1 MFSPGFR
8 LFMGFAGFGLIAAF
22 FYGVVTGDGGGADYL
37 GFIDS
42 EVWVGAASLGWS
54 GGVGD
59 HVGYVVLVMFAIVS
73 AGLGIMLTAFRDAD
87 TDAVAELN
95 NGELPPAQSPV
106 SYNYWPA
113 IGALGIGTLVIG
125 LVTHAAIFT
134 VGLIIIITTAF
145 ELMMS
150 AWSDRASGDPI
161 ANAELR
167 NRLMKPIEV
176 PVLGAVGIAIT
187 VLCSSRIFLTV
198 SKAWAIWVAVILSA
212 IVFLGALA
220 FALAEKVN
228 RNGVAGILATAAI
241 GLLTSG
247 VVSAVIGERDI
258 SHHHTGGHHESDS
271 EHHDGDSEHHD
282 GDSDHHDGDSDHH
295 DGEEGDK

>member
-8 LFMGFAGFGLIAAF
+8 LFMGFAVFGLITAF
-22 FYGVVTGDGGGADYL
+22 LYGVVTGDGGGADYL

-59 HVGYVVLVMFAIVS
+59 HVGYVILVMFAIVS
-73 AGLGIMLTAFRDAD
+73 AGLAIMLTAFRDAD
-87 TDAVAELN
+87 TDAVSELN

-106 SYNYWPA
+106 AYNYWPA
-113 IGALGIGTLVIG
+113 IGALGLGTLVIG
-125 LVTHAAIFT
+125 LVTHSAIFT
-134 VGLIIIITTAF
+134 VGLIILITTAF

-150 AWSDRASGDPI
+150 AWSDRATGDPI

-176 PVLGAVGIAIT
+176 PVLGTVGIAVA
-187 VLCSSRIFLTV
+187 VLCASRIFLTV
-198 SKAWAIWVAVILSA
+198 SKSWAIWIAVIMSA
-212 IVFLGALA
+212 VVFLGAVA

-228 RNGVAGILATAAI
+228 RNIVAGILAIGAV

-247 VVSAVIGERDI
+247 VNACGSFVAEILRSLEYKY
-258 SHHHTGGHHESDS
+258 HEFP
-271 EHHDGDSEHHD
+271 
-282 GDSDHHDGDSDHH
+282 
-295 DGEEGDK
+295 

>member
-8 LFMGFAGFGLIAAF
+8 LFMGFAVFGLITAF
-22 FYGVVTGDGGGADYL
+22 LYGVVTGDGGGADYL

-59 HVGYVVLVMFAIVS
+59 HVGYVILVMFAIVS
-73 AGLGIMLTAFRDAD
+73 AGLAIMLTAFRDAD
-87 TDAVAELN
+87 TDAVSELN

-106 SYNYWPA
+106 AYNYWPA
-113 IGALGIGTLVIG
+113 IGALGLGTLVIG
-125 LVTHAAIFT
+125 LVTHSAIFT
-134 VGLIIIITTAF
+134 VGLIILITTAF

-150 AWSDRASGDPI
+150 AWSDRATGDPI

-176 PVLGAVGIAIT
+176 PVLGTVGIAVA
-187 VLCSSRIFLTV
+187 VLCASRIFLTV
-198 SKAWAIWVAVILSA
+198 SKSWAIWIAVIMSA
-212 IVFLGALA
+212 VVFLGAVA

-228 RNGVAGILATAAI
+228 RNIVAGILAIGAV

-258 SHHHTGGHHESDS
+258 SHHHTSEYHEGDGKHHEGDG
-271 EHHDGDSEHHD
+271 EHHEGE
-282 GDSDHHDGDSDHH
+282 SD
-295 DGEEGDK
+295 K

>member
-8 LFMGFAGFGLIAAF
+8 LFMGFAVFGLITAF
-22 FYGVVTGDGGGADYL
+22 LYGVVTGDGGGADYL

-59 HVGYVVLVMFAIVS
+59 HVGYVILIMFAIVS
-73 AGLGIMLTAFRDAD
+73 AGLAIMLTAFRDAD
-87 TDAVAELN
+87 TDAVSELN
-95 NGELPPAQSPV
+95 NGQLPPAQSPV

-113 IGALGIGTLVIG
+113 IGALGLGTLVIG
-125 LVTHAAIFT
+125 LVTHSAIFT
-134 VGLIIIITTAF
+134 VGLIILITTAF

-150 AWSDRASGDPI
+150 AWSDRATGDPI

-176 PVLGAVGIAIT
+176 PVLGTVGIAVA

-198 SKAWAIWVAVILSA
+198 SKSWAIWIAVIMSA
-212 IVFLGALA
+212 VVFLGAVA

-228 RNGVAGILATAAI
+228 RNIVAGILAIGAV

-258 SHHHTGGHHESDS
+258 SHHHTSEYHEGDGEHHEGESD
-271 EHHDGDSEHHD
+271 
-282 GDSDHHDGDSDHH
+282 
-295 DGEEGDK
+295 K

>member
-1 MFSPGFR
+1 
-8 LFMGFAGFGLIAAF
+8 MGFAVFGLITAF
-22 FYGVVTGDGGGADYL
+22 LYGVVTGDGGGADYL

-59 HVGYVVLVMFAIVS
+59 HVGYVILVMFAIVS
-73 AGLGIMLTAFRDAD
+73 AGLAIMLTAFRDAD
-87 TDAVAELN
+87 TDAVSELN

-106 SYNYWPA
+106 AYNYWPA
-113 IGALGIGTLVIG
+113 IGALGLGTLVIG
-125 LVTHAAIFT
+125 LVTHSAIFT
-134 VGLIIIITTAF
+134 VGLIILITTAF

-150 AWSDRASGDPI
+150 AWSDRATGDPI

-176 PVLGAVGIAIT
+176 PVLGTVGIAVA
-187 VLCSSRIFLTV
+187 VLCASRIFLTV
-198 SKAWAIWVAVILSA
+198 SKSWAIWIAVIMSA
-212 IVFLGALA
+212 VVFLGAVA

-228 RNGVAGILATAAI
+228 RNIVAGILAIGAV

-258 SHHHTGGHHESDS
+258 SHHHTSEYHEGDGEHHEGDG
-271 EHHDGDSEHHD
+271 EHHEGE
-282 GDSDHHDGDSDHH
+282 SD
-295 DGEEGDK
+295 K

>member
-8 LFMGFAGFGLIAAF
+8 LFMGFAVFGLITAF
-22 FYGVVTGDGGGADYL
+22 LYGVVTGDGGGADYL

-59 HVGYVVLVMFAIVS
+59 HVGYVILVMFAIVS
-73 AGLGIMLTAFRDAD
+73 AGLAIMLTAFRDAD
-87 TDAVAELN
+87 TDAVSELN
-95 NGELPPAQSPV
+95 NGQLPPAQSPV
-106 SYNYWPA
+106 AYNYWPA
-113 IGALGIGTLVIG
+113 IGALGLGTLVIG
-125 LVTHAAIFT
+125 LVTHSAIFT
-134 VGLIIIITTAF
+134 VGLIILITTAF

-150 AWSDRASGDPI
+150 AWSDRATGDPI

-176 PVLGAVGIAIT
+176 PVLGTVGIAVA
-187 VLCSSRIFLTV
+187 VLCASRLFLTV
-198 SKAWAIWVAVILSA
+198 SKSWAIWIAVIMSA
-212 IVFLGALA
+212 VVLLGAVA

-228 RNGVAGILATAAI
+228 RNIVAGILAIGAV

-258 SHHHTGGHHESDS
+258 SHHHTSEYHEGDGEHHEGDG
-271 EHHDGDSEHHD
+271 EHHEGE
-282 GDSDHHDGDSDHH
+282 SD
-295 DGEEGDK
+295 K

>member
-1 MFSPGFR
+1 
-8 LFMGFAGFGLIAAF
+8 MGFAVFGLITAF
-22 FYGVVTGDGGGADYL
+22 LYGVVTGDGGGADYL

-59 HVGYVVLVMFAIVS
+59 HVGYVILVMFAIVS
-73 AGLGIMLTAFRDAD
+73 AGLAIMLTAFRDAD
-87 TDAVAELN
+87 TDAVSELN
-95 NGELPPAQSPV
+95 NGQLPPAQSPV
-106 SYNYWPA
+106 AYNYWPA
-113 IGALGIGTLVIG
+113 IGALGLGTLVIG
-125 LVTHAAIFT
+125 LVTHSAIFT
-134 VGLIIIITTAF
+134 VGLIILITTAF

-150 AWSDRASGDPI
+150 AWSDRATGDPI

-176 PVLGAVGIAIT
+176 PVLGTVGIAVA
-187 VLCSSRIFLTV
+187 VLCASRIFLTV
-198 SKAWAIWVAVILSA
+198 SKSWAIWIAVIMSA
-212 IVFLGALA
+212 VVFLGAVA

-228 RNGVAGILATAAI
+228 RNIVAGILAIGAV

-258 SHHHTGGHHESDS
+258 SHHHTSEYHEGDGEHHEGDG
-271 EHHDGDSEHHD
+271 EHHEGE
-282 GDSDHHDGDSDHH
+282 SD
-295 DGEEGDK
+295 K

>member
-8 LFMGFAGFGLIAAF
+8 LFMGFAVFGLITAF
-22 FYGVVTGDGGGADYL
+22 LYGVVTGDGGGADYL

-42 EVWVGAASLGWS
+42 EVWVGAASRGWS

-59 HVGYVVLVMFAIVS
+59 HVGYVILVMFAIVS
-73 AGLGIMLTAFRDAD
+73 AGLAIMLTAFRDAD
-87 TDAVAELN
+87 TDAVSELN

-106 SYNYWPA
+106 AYNYWPA
-113 IGALGIGTLVIG
+113 IGALGLGTLVIG
-125 LVTHAAIFT
+125 LVTHSAIFT
-134 VGLIIIITTAF
+134 VGLIILITTAF

-150 AWSDRASGDPI
+150 AWSDRATGDPI

-176 PVLGAVGIAIT
+176 PVLGTVGIAVA
-187 VLCSSRIFLTV
+187 VLCASRIFLTV
-198 SKAWAIWVAVILSA
+198 SKSWAIWIAVIMSA
-212 IVFLGALA
+212 VVFLGAVA

-228 RNGVAGILATAAI
+228 RNIVAGILAIGAV

-258 SHHHTGGHHESDS
+258 SHHHTSEYHEGDGEHHEGDG
-271 EHHDGDSEHHD
+271 EHHEGE
-282 GDSDHHDGDSDHH
+282 SD
-295 DGEEGDK
+295 K

>member
-8 LFMGFAGFGLIAAF
+8 LFMGFAVFGLITAF
-22 FYGVVTGDGGGADYL
+22 LYGVVTGDGGGADYL

-59 HVGYVVLVMFAIVS
+59 HVGYVILIMFAIVS
-73 AGLGIMLTAFRDAD
+73 AGLAIMLTAFRDAD
-87 TDAVAELN
+87 TDAVSELN
-95 NGELPPAQSPV
+95 NGQLPPAQSPV
-106 SYNYWPA
+106 AYNYWPA
-113 IGALGIGTLVIG
+113 IGALGLGTLVIG
-125 LVTHAAIFT
+125 LVTHSAIFT
-134 VGLIIIITTAF
+134 VGLIILITTAF

-150 AWSDRASGDPI
+150 AWSDRATGDPI

-176 PVLGAVGIAIT
+176 PVLGTVGIAVA
-187 VLCSSRIFLTV
+187 VLCASRIFLTV
-198 SKAWAIWVAVILSA
+198 SKSWAIWIAVIMSA
-212 IVFLGALA
+212 VVFLGAVA

-228 RNGVAGILATAAI
+228 RNIVAGILAIGAV

-258 SHHHTGGHHESDS
+258 SHHHTSEYHEGDGEHHEGDG
-271 EHHDGDSEHHD
+271 EHHEGE
-282 GDSDHHDGDSDHH
+282 SD
-295 DGEEGDK
+295 K

>member
-8 LFMGFAGFGLIAAF
+8 LFMGFAVFGLITAF
-22 FYGVVTGDGGGADYL
+22 LYGVVTGDGGGADYL

-59 HVGYVVLVMFAIVS
+59 HVGYVILVMFAIVS
-73 AGLGIMLTAFRDAD
+73 AGLAIMLTAFRDAD
-87 TDAVAELN
+87 TDAVSELN

-106 SYNYWPA
+106 AYNYWPA
-113 IGALGIGTLVIG
+113 IGALGLGTLVIG
-125 LVTHAAIFT
+125 LVTHSAIFT
-134 VGLIIIITTAF
+134 VGLIILITTAF

-150 AWSDRASGDPI
+150 AWSDRATGDPI

-176 PVLGAVGIAIT
+176 PVLGTVGIAVA
-187 VLCSSRIFLTV
+187 VLCASRIFLTV
-198 SKAWAIWVAVILSA
+198 SKSWAIWIAVIMSA
-212 IVFLGALA
+212 VVFLGAVA

-228 RNGVAGILATAAI
+228 RNIVAGILAIGAV

-258 SHHHTGGHHESDS
+258 SHHHTSEYHEGDGEHHEGDG
-271 EHHDGDSEHHD
+271 EHHEGE
-282 GDSDHHDGDSDHH
+282 SD
-295 DGEEGDK
+295 K

>member
-8 LFMGFAGFGLIAAF
+8 IFMGFAVFGLITAF
-22 FYGVVTGDGGGADYL
+22 LYGVVTGDGGGADYL

-59 HVGYVVLVMFAIVS
+59 HVGYVILVMFAIVS
-73 AGLGIMLTAFRDAD
+73 AGLAIMLTAFRDAD
-87 TDAVAELN
+87 TDAVSELN

-106 SYNYWPA
+106 AYNYWPA
-113 IGALGIGTLVIG
+113 IGALGLGTLVIG
-125 LVTHAAIFT
+125 LVTHSAIYT
-134 VGLIIIITTAF
+134 VGLIILITTAF
-145 ELMMS
+145 KLMMS
-150 AWSDRASGDPI
+150 AWSDRATGDPI

-176 PVLGAVGIAIT
+176 PVLGTVGIAVA
-187 VLCSSRIFLTV
+187 VLCASRIFLTV
-198 SKAWAIWVAVILSA
+198 SKSWAIWIAVIMSA
-212 IVFLGALA
+212 VVFLGAVA

-228 RNGVAGILATAAI
+228 RNIVAGILAIGAV

-258 SHHHTGGHHESDS
+258 SHHHTSEYHEGDGEHHEGDG
-271 EHHDGDSEHHD
+271 EHHEGE
-282 GDSDHHDGDSDHH
+282 SD
-295 DGEEGDK
+295 K

>member
-8 LFMGFAGFGLIAAF
+8 LFMGFAVFGLITAF
-22 FYGVVTGDGGGADYL
+22 LYGVVTGDGGGADYL

-42 EVWVGAASLGWS
+42 VWVGAASLGWS

-59 HVGYVVLVMFAIVS
+59 HVGYVILVMFAIVS
-73 AGLGIMLTAFRDAD
+73 AGLAIMLTAFRDAD
-87 TDAVAELN
+87 TDAVSELN

-106 SYNYWPA
+106 AYNYWPA
-113 IGALGIGTLVIG
+113 IGALGLGTLVIG
-125 LVTHAAIFT
+125 LVTHSAIFT
-134 VGLIIIITTAF
+134 VGLIILITTAF

-150 AWSDRASGDPI
+150 AWSDRATGDPI

-176 PVLGAVGIAIT
+176 PVLGTVGIAVA
-187 VLCSSRIFLTV
+187 VLCASRIFLTV
-198 SKAWAIWVAVILSA
+198 SKSWAIWIAVIMSA
-212 IVFLGALA
+212 VVFLGAVA

-228 RNGVAGILATAAI
+228 RNIVAGILAIGAV

-258 SHHHTGGHHESDS
+258 SHHHTSEYHEGDGEHHEGDG
-271 EHHDGDSEHHD
+271 EHHEGE
-282 GDSDHHDGDSDHH
+282 SD
-295 DGEEGDK
+295 K

>member
-8 LFMGFAGFGLIAAF
+8 LFMGFAVFGLITAF
-22 FYGVVTGDGGGADYL
+22 LYGVVTGDGGGADYL

-59 HVGYVVLVMFAIVS
+59 HVGYVILVMFAIVS
-73 AGLGIMLTAFRDAD
+73 AGLAIMLTAFRDAD
-87 TDAVAELN
+87 TDAVSELN
-95 NGELPPAQSPV
+95 NGQLPPAQSPV
-106 SYNYWPA
+106 AYNYWPA
-113 IGALGIGTLVIG
+113 IGALGLGTLVIG
-125 LVTHAAIFT
+125 LVTHSAIFT
-134 VGLIIIITTAF
+134 VGLIILITTAF

-150 AWSDRASGDPI
+150 AWSDRATGDPI

-176 PVLGAVGIAIT
+176 PVLGTVGIAVA
-187 VLCSSRIFLTV
+187 VLCASRIFLTV
-198 SKAWAIWVAVILSA
+198 SKSWAIWIAVIMSA
-212 IVFLGALA
+212 VVFLGAVA

-228 RNGVAGILATAAI
+228 RNIVAGILAIGAV

-258 SHHHTGGHHESDS
+258 SHHHTSEYHEGDGEHHEGDG
-271 EHHDGDSEHHD
+271 EHHEGE
-282 GDSDHHDGDSDHH
+282 SD
-295 DGEEGDK
+295 K